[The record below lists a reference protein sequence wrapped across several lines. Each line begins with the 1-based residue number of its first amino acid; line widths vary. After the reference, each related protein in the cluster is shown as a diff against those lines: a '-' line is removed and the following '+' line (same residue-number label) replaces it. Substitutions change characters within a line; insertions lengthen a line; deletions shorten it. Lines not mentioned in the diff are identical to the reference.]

1 MCQCFDLFGDALDT
15 FVETPPIAAEVL
27 NDPDHAGRQYIDP
40 LSQNLRE
47 LLTKEAK
54 PLAHWKREVVCNET
68 VERYVERLRNFRS
81 EEVKRLDLEEPIFCH
96 PNGRP
101 THRKLQEGI

>member
-1 MCQCFDLFGDALDT
+1 MCKCFDLFGDALDT

-54 PLAHWKREVVCNET
+54 PLAHWNA
-68 VERYVERLRNFRS
+68 
-81 EEVKRLDLEEPIFCH
+81 P
-96 PNGRP
+96 
-101 THRKLQEGI
+101 LQEEATDLIDHGGTLADQARSNPV